1 MSRVLIVDDHP
12 VVRYGLRQ
20 LLQNEGVVK
29 AVGEAGSAAQAYSQ
43 LRRGRWDAV
52 LLDLNLPDRNG
63 FDILVDIKARHPG
76 LPVLIVSVQPED
88 VMAPRLLRAG
98 AAGYLN
104 KESAPT
110 EILRAVRKVLAGG
123 RYVSPALA
131 EQLAEGLGTEAAKL
145 PHETLS
151 SREYQVMRLLADG
164 KAVGEIAAA
173 LHLSVNT
180 VSTYRARLLEKMGMA
195 SNAELTRYAFK
206 HRLVQ

>member
-131 EQLAEGLGTEAAKL
+131 EQLAEGLGTEVAKL